1 MSVAAADLARLLAGL
16 EPIGR
21 SERGTTRLAWTPEHE
36 AAAVWFDETAA
47 GIGLTPRRDPA
58 GNLWACPDTPG
69 PWWAVGS
76 HLDSVREGGRY
87 DGPLGVAAGFAI
99 AADGAVPVA
108 VISFADE
115 EGARFATPTFGSRAL
130 VGSLATEEVLAR
142 TDEGG
147 LTLSAA
153 MTAAG
158 ADPGALGRATDWL
171 GRLRG
176 LLELHIDQ
184 SLDVAEH
191 TVAAAVVRGLAA
203 RMRVQVELR
212 GVADHAG
219 TTRRALRSDALL
231 AAARLIVLADEL
243 AGPEMVTT
251 AGRILVEP
259 NAPTTVPALV
269 RLWLDARASGP
280 DELDRWWEALLAEAR
295 ELEDSARVDV
305 EAAVSSFNRGT
316 TFDPGVR
323 RALTEAAARAGMR
336 APELTCFAGHDAG
349 VVAERRPAGMVLVR
363 NRTGVSHTPDEEVDL
378 EDAAAAANVL
388 AAAVEAL
395 A

>member
-21 SERGTTRLAWTPEHE
+21 TERGTTRLAWTTEHE
-36 AAAVWFDETAA
+36 AAAAWFEETAA
-47 GIGLTPRRDPA
+47 GTGLTPRRDPA
-58 GNLWACPDTPG
+58 GNLWAFPDTPG

-87 DGPLGVAAGFAI
+87 DGALGVAAGFAI
-99 AADGAVPVA
+99 AAGPAPVA

-130 VGSLATEEVLAR
+130 VGRLDTEEVLAR
-142 TDEGG
+142 TDDGG
-147 LTLSAA
+147 RTLSAA
-153 MTAAG
+153 MAAAG
-158 ADPGALGRATDWL
+158 TDPGGLSGATDWL

-191 TVAAAVVRGLAA
+191 AVAAAVVQALAA

-219 TTRRALRSDALL
+219 TTRRVLRSDALL
-231 AAARLIVLADEL
+231 AAARLIVLADDL

-259 NAPTTVPALV
+259 NAPTTVPAHV
-269 RLWLDARASGP
+269 RLWLDARAPGP
-280 DELDRWWEALLAEAR
+280 DEVDRWWEDMRAAAR
-295 ELEDSARVDV
+295 ELEKSSRVRV
-305 EAAVSSFNRGT
+305 EAKVASFNRGT

-323 RALTEAAARAGMR
+323 GALTEAAERAGLR
-336 APELTCFAGHDAG
+336 APELICFAGHDAG

-363 NRTGVSHTPDEEVDL
+363 NRTGVSHAPDEDVDL
-378 EDAAAAANVL
+378 EDAAAAANVV
-388 AAAVEAL
+388 AAALEAL